1 MRDKRTKPTHHTSV
15 YKTAAYEVPST
26 QTTSRLWLQS
36 IRPPPATHLSQQ
48 FLGAVAALD
57 VHQGIVGVADVTL
70 TEGTQTQLHQ
80 GAVVQDLK
88 PTSFIQFL

>member
-1 MRDKRTKPTHHTSV
+1 MKWPAHKPQADTK
-15 YKTAAYEVPST
+15 
-26 QTTSRLWLQS
+26 LWPQFV
-36 IRPPPATHLSQQ
+36 RPPPATHLSQQ
-48 FLGAVAALD
+48 FLGTVAALD
-57 VHQGIVGVADVTL
+57 VHQGIVGVTDVTL